1 MGSNLVGYH
10 YCGPEN
16 FSEEA
21 LEKAK
26 AYYDRLQTRRAEIQR
41 ELDAKADQTGE
52 DWEENDPYVILLKE
66 IFKELDTNEPAYM
79 DDEAMDFSSA
89 IHEYN
94 NGEEFI
100 YNLVAVWG
108 GSGRDVSARTATV
121 GGEKISIVFAG
132 ERTWGD
138 SPDGMGFSLFRSIYA
153 IPNMEEIL
161 GLF

>member
-1 MGSNLVGYH
+1 MGADLIGYH

-16 FSEEA
+16 FSEEI

-26 AYYDRLQTRRAEIQR
+26 AYYDRLLNRTLEIKR
-41 ELDAKADQTGE
+41 ELDLKTELTND
-52 DWEENDPYVILLKE
+52 DWEENDPYVILLGE
-66 IFKELDTNEPAYM
+66 IYKELDCPEPAYM

-100 YNLVAVWG
+100 DNLVAVWR

-138 SPDGMGFSLFRSIYA
+138 SPDGIGFSLFRSISA
-153 IPNMEEIL
+153 IPNMEEML